1 MNKTLKGILIALAI
15 IFVAAAAYVVG
26 RGQAGGQITSVVEF
40 SINVDP
46 SGSFTMT
53 VDRPSAS
60 IKRGDPL
67 SFILTAVPTGGFD
80 AAVGLTV
87 GGLPVGSF
95 TLGTDILV
103 PPAYSTKLTIDT
115 TKLVSN
121 TGYSVSVTGVD
132 R

>member
-26 RGQAGGQITSVVEF
+26 RGQAGGQITSVVEL

-46 SGSFTMT
+46 SGSFTLT
-53 VDRPSAS
+53 ADRPSATV
-60 IKRGDPL
+60 KRGDPL
-67 SFILTAVPTGGFD
+67 SFTITAVPTGGFD

-87 GGLPVGSF
+87 GGLPTGSF
-95 TLGTDILV
+95 TLGAAVLV
-103 PPAYSTKLTIDT
+103 PSAYSTKLTIDT

-121 TGYSVSVTGVD
+121 TGYGVSVTGVD